1 MTDSVLDASAVIALL
16 RREPGAERVAKAVAR
31 TAVSAVNLSEVVA
44 WLSRS
49 GLKDADICRTVDDLN
64 LDVSPFDTEMA
75 MSAGLLSRA
84 TQLFGLSL
92 GDRACLA
99 LAQRLA
105 VPALT
110 ADRNWSKLKIGVKI
124 ELIR

>member
-1 MTDSVLDASAVIALL
+1 MADSVSDASAIIAFL
-16 RREPGAERVAKAVAR
+16 RHEPGAERVAKALAR
-31 TAVSAVNLSEVVA
+31 TVVSAVNLSEVVA

-49 GLKDADICRTVDDLN
+49 DLKDSEISRTVNDLD
-64 LDVSPFDTEMA
+64 LDISPFDTELA

-84 TQLFGLSL
+84 TKRFGLSF

-105 VPALT
+105 VPVLT
-110 ADRNWSKLKIGVKI
+110 TDRNWSTLRVGVKI
-124 ELIR
+124 EVIR

>member
-1 MTDSVLDASAVIALL
+1 MADSVLDASAIIALL
-16 RREPGAERVAKAVAR
+16 RREPGAERVAAALAR

-44 WLSRS
+44 WLVRS
-49 GLKDADICRTVDDLN
+49 GLKDEDIHRTVDELD
-64 LDVSPFDTEMA
+64 LDVSPFDTELA

-84 TQLFGLSL
+84 TQHFGLSL

-110 ADRNWSKLKIGVKI
+110 TDRNWSALRVGVTI